1 MYLPAKPL
9 LRATPCH
16 PQGIPLK
23 VMPHN
28 LTQLSLNINRLLLW
42 HTLCKLLLC
51 THQAMLC
58 QEFTLYLCTMLPLF
72 TTMFTT
78 LPLSTTSLQFIT
90 EVLATLLDTF
100 SEVDITSQAV
110 TTAVASSVVMV
121 AVITDVK
128 LNSSIEFIKA

>member
-28 LTQLSLNINRLLLW
+28 LTQLSLNINRHLLW

-58 QEFTLYLCTMLPLF
+58 QEFTLYLCTTLPLF
-72 TTMFTT
+72 TT
-78 LPLSTTSLQFIT
+78 LPLYTTSLQFIT

>member
-9 LRATPCH
+9 LRVTPCH
-16 PQGIPLK
+16 PQGTPLK

-28 LTQLSLNINRLLLW
+28 LTQLSLNINRHLLW

-58 QEFTLYLCTMLPLF
+58 QEFTLYLCTTLPL
-72 TTMFTT
+72 FTT
-78 LPLSTTSLQFIT
+78 LPLSTTSLQLIT
-90 EVLATLLDTF
+90 EVSVTLLDTF

-121 AVITDVK
+121 AVITDV
-128 LNSSIEFIKA
+128 N